1 MRINK
6 DEGLSH
12 VAYFRTD
19 GGSPK
24 LYTEEFV
31 DGLIKRIEKAIKYI
45 ENHSSGIITEN
56 EGIVFVVS
64 SGKILQILKNK

>member
-31 DGLIKRIEKAIKYI
+31 DGLIKRIEKSKICLFYK
-45 ENHSSGIITEN
+45 EIITEN